1 MYILDLNNEM
11 SISNN
16 DYNAEEA
23 LNIILKQIKKN
34 FSSED
39 RQDIYIKPQIIYRGI
54 YKDYENNTDTNNDW
68 YIRSSL
74 AVRLRES
81 YKDDKNREIYKE
93 VNKSEYLEYL
103 SDIIDKLKKRYPEK
117 YNRASDLM
125 ILADMQHNGCA
136 TCLVDFSKN
145 LLTSLWFACSNEFDS
160 DGYLF
165 CYNIMEDVI
174 YNNCLSIINK
184 TESTKNIR
192 ELLLKTYRF
201 VDACSIVTNKFCLW
215 DPDNVNGR
223 ISRQDSVF
231 VFGIEPFNASKMS
244 GQTMMQIII
253 PAKLKMEICVLLD
266 SMFCINSTTIYNDT
280 IGFASSNSKT
290 ITLPD
295 SHKEMKGRLYSKGY
309 DAMLGGNYKEALQL
323 FNGIE
328 VGDNKVLSIEIN
340 FSLGVCYKNISKDYH
355 RNAIIS
361 YQRVIEQAKELLN
374 TNDYEYYVRKVLR
387 AYNEIIELCYST
399 NDFIKGM
406 DFCDEAETFMNDIS
420 SNNNPK
426 FQSLKTEHCKLSK
439 LEFSILCLLKSS
451 QYTIDEL
458 KIRAIYRDI
467 LKHEKSNFNTVSFLY
482 ILAKFY
488 KCVYKI
494 YIANID
500 KHNRETT
507 KTLVNKYLCL
517 FKNFLNINNE
527 CINYFDWNFED
538 LLKVI
543 ESSDCCDSTIA
554 YIKELIS
561 YMISHRNILQCKND
575 IFPWM
580 RVSKDTGKASEI

>member
-1 MYILDLNNEM
+1 MYILDLNKKL
-11 SISNN
+11 SISDGNF
-16 DYNAEEA
+16 NAEGA
-23 LNIILKQIKKN
+23 LNIILKELKEN
-34 FSSED
+34 FNSED
-39 RQDIYIKPQIIYRGI
+39 RLGIYTKPQIIYRGI
-54 YKDYENNTDTNNDW
+54 YKDYENNTESQNDW

-81 YKDDKNREIYKE
+81 YKGELEKYKD

-103 SDIIDKLKKRYPEK
+103 TDIIDKLKKKYPEK
-117 YNRASDLM
+117 YNKASDLE

-201 VDACSIVTNKFCLW
+201 VDACSMVTNKFCLW

-244 GQTMMQIII
+244 KKTIMQIII

-295 SHKEMKGRLYSKGY
+295 SHKDMKDRVYSKGY

-323 FNGIE
+323 FNAIE

-340 FSLGVCYKNISKDYH
+340 FSLGVCYKNISKDYY

-361 YQRVIEQAKELLN
+361 YQRVIEQARELLN
-374 TNDYEYYVRKVLR
+374 TNDYEYYVRKILR

-399 NDFIKGM
+399 NDFTKGM
-406 DFCDEAETFMNDIS
+406 GVCDEVEVFMNEVL
-420 SNNNPK
+420 SNNNLK
-426 FQSLKTEHCKLSK
+426 YRDLKTKHCKLSK
-439 LEFSILCLLKSS
+439 LELSILSLLKSP
-451 QYTIDEL
+451 QYTINKFDI
-458 KIRAIYRDI
+458 KDIYRDI
-467 LKHEKSNFNTVSFLY
+467 LKHESSNFNTISFLY

-488 KCVYKI
+488 KCIYKI
-494 YIANID
+494 YIASINDNNRKITNSLID
-500 KHNRETT
+500 K
-507 KTLVNKYLCL
+507 YLYI
-517 FKNFLNINNE
+517 FKNFLSTNNE

-538 LLKVI
+538 LLKVV
-543 ESSDCCDSTIA
+543 ESSDCCDLTIT

-561 YMISHRNILQCKND
+561 YMISHRNILQSKND

-580 RVSKDTGKASEI
+580 KVLKDSTN